1 MLTPSTRAL
10 ALVATLVFALPAA
23 ARAEAAPAAADSGAS
38 TPELIDTDRPDLTD
52 GSSRLDPGV
61 VQVETGWSR
70 TAAGSQVSQSFSDA
84 LVRVG
89 VTRAF
94 ELRVFTPG
102 VERESFPGVAD
113 DSWGEAG
120 AGFKLGKTS
129 ADGNRG
135 VAVVAD
141 LVVPAEHPGSLT
153 DVQAVLAGDWGSDDF
168 GVSTN
173 LGVHAVS
180 ADGGTSSSLLAS
192 VSVSRGVTKR
202 VSAFAELA
210 GERHAGAGSRWS
222 RFADAGGS
230 WAVARRLQLDA
241 SFGRDLESG
250 GPWTIGAG
258 ASKRW

>member
-1 MLTPSTRAL
+1 MLTHSARSLAIVAAL
-10 ALVATLVFALPAA
+10 ILALPAT
-23 ARAEAAPAAADSGAS
+23 APAADAPDSAAS

-61 VQVETGWSR
+61 VQLETGWSR
-70 TAAGSQVSQSFSDA
+70 TADGSQVSQSFADA
-84 LVRVG
+84 LVRIG
-89 VTRAF
+89 ITRAF

-141 LVVPAEHPGSLT
+141 VAVPAEHPGSLT
-153 DVQAVLAGDWGSDDF
+153 DLQAVLAGDWGSDDF

-173 LGVHAVS
+173 LGVHAVAS
-180 ADGGTSSSLLAS
+180 DGGTSSSLLAS

-210 GERHAGAGSRWS
+210 GERHAGAGSDWS

-230 WAVARRLQLDA
+230 WAVARHLQLDA
-241 SFGRDLESG
+241 SVGRDLESG

-258 ASKRW
+258 VSKRW